1 MFVTTGTFKTFFI
14 MYSVHLNLRQRQQC
28 VFRQVDEKYRGS
40 CSAVDWCWYQLISR
54 QPWTAA
60 ETGDNHITEPAVCR
74 KSPQGG
80 DLQNTE
86 AIDARDRDIF
96 AVMRCS

>member
-54 QPWTAA
+54 
-60 ETGDNHITEPAVCR
+60 
-74 KSPQGG
+74 
-80 DLQNTE
+80 
-86 AIDARDRDIF
+86 
-96 AVMRCS
+96 